1 MMAKNSVWP
10 KCAVALWLIVL
21 VYIAAG
27 LVADPYHRS
36 MTPSYHEAV
45 AHWWAGQPVYTG
57 PAGFNYLPV
66 FLLFFSAFDALP
78 LVIGEIA
85 WRCAALAGLAL
96 GLRRCIA
103 LFVDED
109 DEQARS
115 FALATALLLPM
126 AFSTLRNG
134 QASAQLAACLLW
146 ALSAIGRQRWT
157 AATVWLCLSLVC
169 KPLGLPAL
177 GLAAIAFPRLRWRAV
192 AGLALVL
199 LLPYL
204 FKPAAYVGQL
214 YLAFWQNIVDCSD
227 AGVSINDRTF
237 ADINGVLRIVG
248 VQLAGKSALALSAL
262 AGAGLAALSL
272 RMAKFDD
279 KKIAGLL
286 WLSFAGGYIMLFTPM
301 NELNSYVML
310 APALAMWAVHFRARG
325 DARNFRT
332 MLFMVVTIV
341 LLPDVVALVVGKE
354 PGFEFGKSWCPLLTL
369 IFLGVLAR
377 RLLAHREASAPR

>member
-1 MMAKNSVWP
+1 MKEKNGVGF
-10 KCAVALWLIVL
+10 KFAAALWLVVL

-27 LVADPYHRS
+27 LFADPYHRS

-45 AHWWAGQPVYTG
+45 AHWWAAQPVYTG

-78 LVIGEIA
+78 LTIGEIA
-85 WRCAALAGLAL
+85 WRSVAFAGLAL
-96 GLRRCIA
+96 GLWRCIV
-103 LFVDED
+103 LFVDDD
-109 DEQARS
+109 DERARS

-146 ALSAIGRQRWT
+146 ALSSIGRQQWSR
-157 AATVWLCLSLVC
+157 ATLWLCLSLVC

-177 GLAAIAFPRLRWRAV
+177 GLAAMAFPRLRWRAV
-192 AGLALVL
+192 AGLSLVL

-204 FKPAAYVGQL
+204 FQPAAYVGQL

-227 AGVSINDRTF
+227 AGVSISDRTF

-248 VQLAGKSALALSAL
+248 VQLSGSWALGLSAL
-262 AGAGLAALSL
+262 AGVGLAALSL
-272 RMAKFDD
+272 LMAKFADS
-279 KKIAGLL
+279 KISGLL
-286 WLSFAGGYIMLFTPM
+286 WLSFTGGYIMLFTPM

-310 APALAMWAVHFRARG
+310 APALAMWAVYFRAHG
-325 DARNFRT
+325 DARNFKA

-341 LLPDVVALVVGKE
+341 LLPDVVALIVGKE

-369 IFLGVLAR
+369 IFLGALMR
-377 RLLAHREASAPR
+377 RLVALRSLAGKR

>member
-1 MMAKNSVWP
+1 MMEKNDLGF

-21 VYIAAG
+21 VYIALG
-27 LVADPYHRS
+27 LAADPYHRS

-45 AHWWAGQPVYTG
+45 ANWWAAQPVYTG

-66 FLLFFSAFDALP
+66 FLLLFSVFDWLP
-78 LVIGEIA
+78 LAVGEIA
-85 WRCAALAGLAL
+85 WRCVALAGLAF
-96 GLRRCIA
+96 GLWRCLA
-103 LFVDED
+103 LFVDD
-109 DEQARS
+109 GARARS
-115 FALATALLLPM
+115 FALATVLLLPM

-157 AATVWLCLSLVC
+157 AATIWLCLALVC

-177 GLAAIAFPRLRWRAV
+177 GLAAMAFPPLRGRAA
-192 AGLALVL
+192 AGLAAVL

-204 FKPAAYVGQL
+204 FHPAAYVGQI
-214 YLAFWQNIVDCSD
+214 YQEFWQNIVDCSD
-227 AGVSINDRTF
+227 AGVSISDRTF

-248 VQLAGKSALALSAL
+248 LQLAGKPALVLSAL
-262 AGAGLAALSL
+262 AGVGLAALSL
-272 RMAKFDD
+272 LMAKFDD

-286 WLSFAGGYIMLFTPM
+286 WLSFTGGYIMLFTPM

-325 DARNFRT
+325 DARNFKA
-332 MLFMVVTIV
+332 MLFMGVTII
-341 LLPDVVALVVGKE
+341 LLPDVVALIVGKE

-369 IFLGVLAR
+369 IFLGVLTR
-377 RLLAHREASAPR
+377 RLVALRKPAVSC

>member
-1 MMAKNSVWP
+1 MKAKNGVGF

-21 VYIAAG
+21 VYIALG
-27 LVADPYHRS
+27 LAADPYHRS

-45 AHWWAGQPVYTG
+45 AHWWAAQPVYTG

-66 FLLFFSAFDALP
+66 FLLFFSAVDWLP
-78 LVIGEIA
+78 LAIGEIA
-85 WRCAALAGLAL
+85 WRCVALAGLAF
-96 GLRRCIA
+96 GLWRCIA
-103 LFVDED
+103 LFVDDD
-109 DEQARS
+109 DERARS
-115 FALATALLLPM
+115 FVLATVLLLPM

-134 QASAQLAACLLW
+134 QSSAQLAACLLW

-157 AATVWLCLSLVC
+157 AATVWLCLALVC

-177 GLAAIAFPRLRWRAV
+177 GLAAMAFPPLRGRAA
-192 AGLALVL
+192 AGLAVVL

-204 FKPAAYVGQL
+204 FHPAAYVGQI
-214 YLAFWQNIVDCSD
+214 YQEFWQNIVDCSD

-248 VQLAGKSALALSAL
+248 LQLAGKPALVLSAA
-262 AGAGLAALSL
+262 AGGGLAALSL
-272 RMAKFDD
+272 LMAKFDD

-286 WLSFAGGYIMLFTPM
+286 WLSFTGGYIMLFTPM

-325 DARNFRT
+325 DARNFKA
-332 MLFMVVTIV
+332 MLFMVATIV

-369 IFLGVLAR
+369 IFLGVLTR
-377 RLLAHREASAPR
+377 RLVAQRKPAVSC

>member
-1 MMAKNSVWP
+1 MKAKNSVWP

>member
-1 MMAKNSVWP
+1 MMEKNGLGF
-10 KCAVALWLIVL
+10 KCAVVLWLVAL
-21 VYIAAG
+21 AYIAVG
-27 LVADPYHRS
+27 LAADPYHRS

-45 AHWWAGQPVYTG
+45 AHWWAAQPVYTG

-66 FLLFFSAFDALP
+66 FLLLFSAFDWLP
-78 LVIGEIA
+78 LTIGEIA
-85 WRCAALAGLAL
+85 WRCVAFAGLAL
-96 GLRRCIA
+96 GLWRCIA
-103 LFVDED
+103 LFVDEN

-134 QASAQLAACLLW
+134 QSSAQLAACLLW
-146 ALSAIGRQRWT
+146 ALSAIGRQQWSW
-157 AATVWLCLSLVC
+157 ATIWLCLSLVC

-177 GLAAIAFPRLRWRAV
+177 GLAAMAFPPLRGRAV
-192 AGLALVL
+192 AGLALVV

-227 AGVSINDRTF
+227 AGVSISDRTF

-248 VQLAGKSALALSAL
+248 VQLSGTWALGLSAL
-262 AGAGLAALSL
+262 AGGGLAAVSL
-272 RMAKFDD
+272 LMAKFADS
-279 KKIAGLL
+279 KISGLL
-286 WLSFAGGYIMLFTPM
+286 WLSFTGGYIMLFTPM

-325 DARNFRT
+325 DARNFKAI
-332 MLFMVVTIV
+332 LFMVVTIV
-341 LLPDVVALVVGKE
+341 LLPDVVALVMGKE

-369 IFLGVLAR
+369 IFLGVLTQ
-377 RLLAHREASAPR
+377 RLVALRSPVRQR

>member
-1 MMAKNSVWP
+1 MKETYGLGFKLA
-10 KCAVALWLIVL
+10 AALWLIVL
-21 VYIAAG
+21 VYIAIGLAG
-27 LVADPYHRS
+27 DPYHRS

-78 LVIGEIA
+78 LTVGEIA
-85 WRCAALAGLAL
+85 WRCVALVGLAL
-96 GLRRCIA
+96 GLGRCIA
-103 LFVDED
+103 LFVDDAGER
-109 DEQARS
+109 ARS
-115 FALATALLLPM
+115 FALATVLLLPM

-157 AATVWLCLSLVC
+157 VATVWLCLSLVC
-169 KPLGLPAL
+169 KPLGLPAI
-177 GLAAIAFPRLRWRAV
+177 GLAAMAFPRLRWRAV
-192 AGLALVL
+192 AGLTLVL

-204 FKPAAYVGQL
+204 FKPAAYVGQI
-214 YLAFWQNIVDCSD
+214 YLEFWQNIVDCSD

-248 VQLAGKSALALSAL
+248 VQLAGKPALALSAL
-262 AGAGLAALSL
+262 AGVGLAALSL
-272 RMAKFDD
+272 LMASFAD

-286 WLSFAGGYIMLFTPM
+286 WLSFTGGYIMLFTPM

-310 APALAMWAVHFRARG
+310 APALALWAVYFRARG
-325 DARNFRT
+325 EAANFKA

-354 PGFEFGKSWCPLLTL
+354 PGFQFGKSWCPLLTL
-369 IFLGVLAR
+369 IFLGVLMR
-377 RLLAHREASAPR
+377 RLVALRKPAVSC

>member
-1 MMAKNSVWP
+1 MKAKSSVGF
-10 KCAVALWLIVL
+10 KFAAGLWLVVL
-21 VYIAAG
+21 IYIAAG

-57 PAGFNYLPV
+57 PAGFNYLPA
-66 FLLFFSAFDALP
+66 FLLLFSAFDALP

-85 WRCAALAGLAL
+85 WRCVALVGLVL
-96 GLRRCIA
+96 GLWRCIA

-109 DEQARS
+109 DERARS

-146 ALSAIGRQRWT
+146 ALSAIGRQQWT
-157 AATVWLCLSLVC
+157 RATIWLCLSLVC

-177 GLAAIAFPRLRWRAV
+177 GLAAMAFPPLRWRAV
-192 AGLALVL
+192 AGLALVV

-227 AGVSINDRTF
+227 AGVSIRDRTF
-237 ADINGVLRIVG
+237 ADINGVFRIVG
-248 VQLAGKSALALSAL
+248 VQLSGTWALGLSAL
-262 AGAGLAALSL
+262 AGVGLAALSL
-272 RMAKFDD
+272 LMAKFAD

-286 WLSFAGGYIMLFTPM
+286 WLSFTGSYIMLFTPM

-310 APALAMWAVHFRARG
+310 APALAMWAVCFRARR
-325 DARNFRT
+325 DAANFKA

-341 LLPDVVALVVGKE
+341 LLPDVVALVLGKE

-369 IFLGVLAR
+369 IFLGVLTQ
-377 RLLAHREASAPR
+377 RLVALRSLAGQR

>member
-1 MMAKNSVWP
+1 MMEKNGLGF

-21 VYIAAG
+21 VYIALG
-27 LVADPYHRS
+27 LAADPYHRS

-45 AHWWAGQPVYTG
+45 ANWWAAQPVYTG

-66 FLLFFSAFDALP
+66 FLLFFSAVDWLP
-78 LVIGEIA
+78 LAIGEIA
-85 WRCAALAGLAL
+85 WRCVALAGLAF
-96 GLRRCIA
+96 GLWRCIA
-103 LFVDED
+103 LFVDDD
-109 DEQARS
+109 DERARS
-115 FALATALLLPM
+115 FVLATVLLLPM

-134 QASAQLAACLLW
+134 QSSAQLAACLLW

-157 AATVWLCLSLVC
+157 AATVWLCLALVC

-177 GLAAIAFPRLRWRAV
+177 GLAAMAFPPLRGRAA
-192 AGLALVL
+192 AGLAVVL

-204 FKPAAYVGQL
+204 FHPAAYVGQI
-214 YLAFWQNIVDCSD
+214 YQEFWQNIVDCSD

-248 VQLAGKSALALSAL
+248 LQLAGKPALVLSAA
-262 AGAGLAALSL
+262 AGGGLAALSL
-272 RMAKFDD
+272 LMAKFDD

-286 WLSFAGGYIMLFTPM
+286 WLSFTGGYIMLFTPM

-325 DARNFRT
+325 DARNFKA
-332 MLFMVVTIV
+332 MLFMVATIV

-369 IFLGVLAR
+369 IFLGVLTR
-377 RLLAHREASAPR
+377 RLVAQRKPAVSC

>member
-1 MMAKNSVWP
+1 MHAKNSVWL
-10 KCAVALWLIVL
+10 KWAAALWLIVL
-21 VYIAAG
+21 VYIAVGLAG
-27 LVADPYHRS
+27 DPYHRS

-45 AHWWAGQPVYTG
+45 AHWWTGQPVYTG

-66 FLLFFSAFDALP
+66 FLLFFSVVDWLP

-85 WRCAALAGLAL
+85 WRCVALAGLAL
-96 GLRRCIA
+96 GLWRCIA
-103 LFVDED
+103 LFVDD
-109 DEQARS
+109 DERARS
-115 FALATALLLPM
+115 FALATVLLLPM

-146 ALSAIGRQRWT
+146 ALSAIGRRQWT
-157 AATVWLCLSLVC
+157 AATIWLCLSLVC

-177 GLAAIAFPRLRWRAV
+177 GLAAMAFPPLRGRAA
-192 AGLALVL
+192 AGLAAVL
-199 LLPYL
+199 LLPFL
-204 FKPAAYVGQL
+204 FNPPAYVGQI
-214 YLAFWQNIVDCSD
+214 YQEFWQNIVDCSD
-227 AGVSINDRTF
+227 AGVSISDRTF

-248 VQLAGKSALALSAL
+248 LQLAGKSALALSAL

-272 RMAKFDD
+272 LMAKVDD
-279 KKIAGLL
+279 KKIGGLL
-286 WLSFAGGYIMLFTPM
+286 WLSFTGGYIMLFTPM

-310 APALAMWAVHFRARG
+310 APALAMWAVYWRARG
-325 DARNFRT
+325 DAANFKA

-369 IFLGVLAR
+369 IFLGILTR
-377 RLLAHREASAPR
+377 RLVALRASAGRR